1 MNIGNPIP
9 AITLS
14 SGLNNDV
21 ACANLGDGTPFY
33 NPTMWRFVADSAG
46 STVTGFESDVLDDAS
61 FGVIRNTGTGT
72 LTLAHLDT
80 HSATENRITCPGS
93 LPVVLPP
100 GFGTTYTFDSTA
112 GLVVQDHGRPLT
124 ATSVPSRSLASAF
137 QPSTTRDAWVSYG
150 VEVSS
155 TVSVLST
162 TVHEGYVTL
171 KVGPTSTPTV
181 EHQRSGGSL
190 STGGLT
196 VAETSKHIGA
206 VAAFVP
212 AGSWVLLTSVT
223 VSGSPTIALDAV
235 QVETL
240 VG

>member
-9 AITLS
+9 TITLS
-14 SGLNNDV
+14 SGLNHDV

-33 NPTMWRFVADSAG
+33 NPTMWRFVSDSAG

-61 FGVIRNTGTGT
+61 LGIIRNDGTGV
-72 LTLAHLDT
+72 LTITHRDT
-80 HSATENRITCPGS
+80 RSASANRVTCPSG

-100 GFGTTYTFDSTA
+100 GLGTTFTFDSTA
-112 GLVVQDHGRPLT
+112 GIAIQGHGRPLT
-124 ATSVPSRSLASAF
+124 SSSVPSRLSGTAF

-162 TVHEGYVTL
+162 TVHEGYVTI

-181 EHQRSGGSL
+181 EHQRSGGAL

-196 VAETSKHIGA
+196 VSETSKHVGA
-206 VAAFVP
+206 VSAFVP
-212 AGSWVLLTSVT
+212 AGSWVLLTAVT
-223 VSGSPTIALDAV
+223 VSGSPTIVLDAI

-240 VG
+240 IG